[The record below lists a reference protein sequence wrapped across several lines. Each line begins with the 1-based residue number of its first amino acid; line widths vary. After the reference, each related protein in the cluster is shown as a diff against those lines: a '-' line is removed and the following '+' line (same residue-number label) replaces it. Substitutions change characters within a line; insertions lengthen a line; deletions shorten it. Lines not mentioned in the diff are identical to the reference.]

1 MKNVIKLAL
10 VLLTSLSL
18 SFSANAGTLDV
29 SGTAKA
35 TYNIAGSQST
45 AGGANK
51 GKGIGITNELNF
63 TAAGEL
69 DNGWSWNY
77 SMELDPGS
85 STSTPNDDTKMTML
99 TPYGTV
105 GVFVSEGGL
114 DATLKFSPAAY
125 SAGIDVGTGAVI
137 NPEDIGG
144 FNNFQYHTPADL
156 LPYSTTLKV
165 GYAPSGSKNA
175 SASGDNAGTVNAGA
189 NTFTDVIAG
198 TADDLSDTSP
208 DANTDATEYQLYTSP
223 VDGLDVYASYIEIGS
238 AAANEQDYEA
248 GALTAKYTSGPYTI
262 GLGRNLVAPAVTKG
276 TANDVERITYVENL
290 DLGFGYAVNE
300 NLSLSYEMN
309 RSEANLAETSLL
321 NATVS
326 SKNSQDMQSV
336 QAAYTMGG
344 MTLAVSYTET
354 DGDNYTKEEAE
365 GSRIDNKQTIFA
377 VTMAF

>member
-1 MKNVIKLAL
+1 MKNVIKLSL

-18 SFSANAGTLDV
+18 SFSAYAGTLEV

-35 TYNIAGSQST
+35 TYNIAGSDDVGT
-45 AGGANK
+45 GNNN

-85 STSTPNDDTKMTML
+85 TTSTPNDDTKLTMT

-105 GVFVSEGGL
+105 GAFVSEGGM

-137 NPEDIGG
+137 NPIDIAS
-144 FNNFQYHTPADL
+144 FNNLQYHTPADL

-165 GYAPSGSKNA
+165 AYAPAGSGTA
-175 SASGDNAGTVNAGA
+175 SASGDAAGKVRTVA
-189 NTFTDVIAG
+189 NTFVDVVAG
-198 TADDLSDTSP
+198 TADNTADFAP
-208 DANTDATEYQLYTSP
+208 DANKDATEVQLYTSP
-223 VDGLDVYASYIEIGS
+223 VDGLDLYASYVDVKSSIGV
-238 AAANEQDYEA
+238 EQQYEA
-248 GALTAKYTSGPYTI
+248 GAITGKYTFGPYTI
-262 GLGRNLVAPAVTKG
+262 GLGRNMVAPVITKG
-276 TANDVERITYVENL
+276 GVAAAAERITFVENT
-290 DLGFGYAVNE
+290 DMGIGYAIND
-300 NLSLSYEMN
+300 NLSVSYEVN
-309 RSEANLAETSLL
+309 KSEAHVKAVTAANVT
-321 NATVS
+321 TRTD
-326 SKNSQDMQSV
+326 NSQDVESI

-354 DGDNYTKEEAE
+354 EGDNYTKEESTA
-365 GSRIDNKQTIFA
+365 RQDVNFA